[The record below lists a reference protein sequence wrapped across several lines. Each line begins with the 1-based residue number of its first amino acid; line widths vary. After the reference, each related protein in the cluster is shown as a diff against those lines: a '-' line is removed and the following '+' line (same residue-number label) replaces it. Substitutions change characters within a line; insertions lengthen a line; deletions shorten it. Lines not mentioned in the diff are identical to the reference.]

1 MKLEVV
7 ILLLNSASS
16 QDLFDQSEILEI
28 DNSSSWP
35 SGGLNWISIGD
46 YGFKGRT
53 GQKLVA
59 AQMDLIAGQE
69 SIDFI
74 LGLGDNFYEPDGIKS
89 ADDDAWNTHWANIYQ
104 SLPNL
109 SKLTWY
115 GVLGNHDYNNDG
127 LMAELQYC

>member
-1 MKLEVV
+1 
-7 ILLLNSASS
+7 
-16 QDLFDQSEILEI
+16 
-28 DNSSSWP
+28 
-35 SGGLNWISIGD
+35 
-46 YGFKGRT
+46 
-53 GQKLVA
+53 
-59 AQMDLIAGQE
+59 MDLIAGQE

-115 GVLGNHDYNNDG
+115 GVHGNHDYNNDG